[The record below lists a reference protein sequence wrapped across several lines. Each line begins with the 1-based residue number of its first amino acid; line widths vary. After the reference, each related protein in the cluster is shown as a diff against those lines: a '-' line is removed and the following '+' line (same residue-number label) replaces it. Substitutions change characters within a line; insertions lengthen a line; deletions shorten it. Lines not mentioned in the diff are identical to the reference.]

1 MNPEHLTSLKQAAE
15 LVKAGKTKSARGL
28 IIEVL
33 REDPNNAQAWYMLSF
48 AVPRVDRQIYALQQT
63 IQLVPDHQKAI
74 DRLKKLGG
82 NLPDPSNQLES
93 IENNLEVGRAPT
105 SQVSQS
111 DKNTTEED
119 LLSRRLF
126 GETPAENKSEKPQE
140 EQPAKAPVFYHEI
153 VEQAET
159 EKHSQPD
166 EYAEFLEEVPYPKIL
181 GIPRK
186 HFLIG
191 AGILLIGVIAIF
203 IFSPRLI
210 ELMKNTSPAQRA
222 GISTL
227 ETQLQFT
234 ETPLPSPTNTAIPPT
249 PTALPT
255 FTPIPFIMFSTSQL
269 PTPSEDSMGQI
280 ELIESGIQSL
290 LGIASGSEPEV
301 FAISEP
307 NLQTLVRDFSKFD
320 GFEDQVRKNQ
330 KIFEILGLAQ
340 SGDDFSSFYQNLW
353 VDPNGTLFLP
363 EKDSIVI
370 VGFEI
375 SEYQQF
381 SFTQAYVQSIRN
393 QQYSYASNNL
403 FPPCLE
409 LLEECEV
416 RLALAK
422 GEAAFTALQWAVQN
436 QGEEIADTIQ
446 QTFKKLYFVP
456 VYTPAPIMEA
466 LRLFPYYQGYT
477 FAEVVF
483 EQDGWQSITNLY
495 TNPPSTTEQILHPE
509 KYFDG
514 EVGATIDATDL
525 SLILPEGYM
534 PLFQDS
540 LGEWK
545 TYLVLTAGT
554 NQFAR
559 LNEEEAQLAS
569 AGWNGDHTQ
578 VFTSSTGQNLVLAHW
593 DFDTETDTAEF
604 YAAFGKYAARRVV
617 GETITINNFSCIKD
631 ATQVSCL
638 IQKGSNIIWL
648 LGSDIPT
655 AEIVLEKYQ
664 FLETD

>member
-1 MNPEHLTSLKQAAE
+1 
-15 LVKAGKTKSARGL
+15 
-28 IIEVL
+28 
-33 REDPNNAQAWYMLSF
+33 
-48 AVPRVDRQIYALQQT
+48 
-63 IQLVPDHQKAI
+63 
-74 DRLKKLGG
+74 
-82 NLPDPSNQLES
+82 
-93 IENNLEVGRAPT
+93 
-105 SQVSQS
+105 
-111 DKNTTEED
+111 
-119 LLSRRLF
+119 
-126 GETPAENKSEKPQE
+126 
-140 EQPAKAPVFYHEI
+140 
-153 VEQAET
+153 
-159 EKHSQPD
+159 
-166 EYAEFLEEVPYPKIL
+166 
-181 GIPRK
+181 
-186 HFLIG
+186 
-191 AGILLIGVIAIF
+191 
-203 IFSPRLI
+203 
-210 ELMKNTSPAQRA
+210 
-222 GISTL
+222 
-227 ETQLQFT
+227 
-234 ETPLPSPTNTAIPPT
+234 
-249 PTALPT
+249 
-255 FTPIPFIMFSTSQL
+255 
-269 PTPSEDSMGQI
+269 MGQI

-466 LRLFPYYQGYT
+466 LRLFPYDQGYT

-525 SLILPEGYM
+525 SLILPEGYTS
-534 PLFQDS
+534 LFQDS

-545 TYLVLTAGT
+545 TYLLLTAGI